1 MVGRGGVKTR
11 NQRRRARN
19 AGFSRLALRRGL
31 IPMVFCIIHI
41 GLRNTF
47 CVVAILSTTK
57 QRHLARTRNDRLK
70 KTTGFNVYWY
80 DQTQRTSRA
89 SVEAAIIKQARIHA
103 RRRELVEQA
112 LKPRLKGELGYMPLR
127 WAHDM
132 LATPAKKLQGH
143 ECTATEEGTTQ
154 PFPPKLQP
162 RMHCSPGHGQPRPS
176 VHDIRRRRAHEC
188 TGMTY

>member
-1 MVGRGGVKTR
+1 MSLKSRRLVVGRGGVKTR

-70 KTTGFNVYWY
+70 KTTVFNVYWY

-103 RRRELVEQA
+103 RRRDGASRTGVETA
-112 LKPRLKGELGYMPLR
+112 IKGR
-127 WAHDM
+127 ARIH
-132 LATPAKKLQGH
+132 
-143 ECTATEEGTTQ
+143 ATEMGTRHASHSRQKT
-154 PFPPKLQP
+154 PRP
-162 RMHCSPGHGQPRPS
+162 RMHRH
-176 VHDIRRRRAHEC
+176 
-188 TGMTY
+188 